1 MIFPNC
7 KMSRRKQSKPNRLLE
22 EEELRKEG
30 RREEKDEKDLGENES
45 YISSNNGKKNFKS
58 NIIKQSHIITF

>member
-45 YISSNNGKKNFKS
+45 YISSNNGKNY
-58 NIIKQSHIITF
+58 